1 MTRYIPLLLFI
12 CFIFQLK
19 AQAQT
24 GSITGTVFEDATKE
38 SIELASI
45 RVLNAKDSTYVT
57 GTATDKDGKFSVGVK
72 PNRYIVQ
79 ISFLGYID
87 QYVDVNVN
95 GNTPVGSI
103 YLKENSVLL
112 NEAVVTAKAVEVQV
126 KGDTIEYNADSYKVQ
141 ESAVIEDL
149 LKKMPGVEIDVNGK
163 ITVNGKEVKKFLVD
177 GKEFFSD
184 DPKVA
189 SKNLPASMVNKLQ
202 VLDRKS
208 DMSQMT
214 GFDDGNEETVINLTI
229 KPGMK
234 QGVFGNGYGGYG
246 SDDRYEGNAMV
257 NYMRNSTQIS
267 VLAGSNNTNNAGFS
281 DFASSMFGGN
291 RPPRGINF
299 GGNNGISKSTN
310 GGFNF
315 ATEYSDKFKW
325 GGDIRYGSVDN
336 DVISNSERRYTDSD
350 SIGNESRL
358 TKAYGNNLSNNF
370 GANFRFEWKAD
381 SSTMIIFR
389 PTFQYNKNV
398 YSQESDARSVFNS
411 DSIKNYNTVSSDYS
425 DGNGITL
432 NGNLDISRK
441 LSDKGR
447 VLSFSISGGI
457 NESDRNGLT
466 YMNIDYF
473 DPLKSDS
480 ILNQKFF
487 QDDRSYNWRIFTSY
501 VEPLG
506 RNNFLQL
513 TYNIRNNNSNT
524 DRRTYDWDN
533 ITNDFTSVANDYT
546 RNVKNDFINQNV
558 SLNFKSVRDKYNY
571 TVGLGLEP
579 SSSRTKIIK
588 PDEGYL
594 SEPRRHFLS
603 FAPNA
608 QFNYLWDKRHNL
620 RIDYSGVTTQP
631 TTLQLFNGITNIEG
645 LNNTSGNPN
654 LAPSFQNR
662 LNVRYQKFNQERAS
676 MLMIRGRF
684 THTLDDIVTVAR
696 QNTAQGRDFTYE
708 NINGNMTANARV
720 IFNTPLRNK
729 KFSLNSMSYASY
741 VRDNT
746 YLTSL
751 GSNIDSRNT
760 ANIYSLQ
767 QNMGIQFRSDVI
779 DFGLRGNIAYN
790 NTVNSISKTN
800 DEQVF
805 NYGGY
810 SNFTL
815 YLPYDFILDSDVQ
828 YSANSGNRLAFQLNE
843 WIWNASLAKQV
854 FKAKN
859 GTIRLKIYD
868 ILHQRTNISQRN
880 NSLYIEDITT
890 NALNSYFMVHF
901 VYKFQIFKGGAKR
914 SDMEDNMRR
923 GGGRGGFDGPPPGG
937 GDRF

>member
-12 CFIFQLK
+12 CCIFQLK

-45 RVLNAKDSTYVT
+45 RILNAKDSTYVT

-336 DVISNSERRYTDSD
+336 DVISNSERRYIDL
-350 SIGNESRL
+350 GKVNEFRL
-358 TKAYGNNLSNNF
+358 TEAKGNNLSNNF
-370 GANFRFEWKAD
+370 AANLRFEWKAD
-381 SSTMIIFR
+381 SATMIIFR

-398 YSQESDARSVFNS
+398 YSQESYARSEFIS
-411 DSIKNYNTVSSDYS
+411 DSIKNYNTVSFDSS
-425 DGNGITL
+425 DGSGIVL
-432 NGNLDISRK
+432 SGNLDISRK
-441 LSDKGR
+441 LNNKGR
-447 VLSFSISGGI
+447 VLSFSISGGLT
-457 NESDRNGLT
+457 NGDSNGLT
-466 YMNIDYF
+466 DMEIDYF

-696 QNTAQGRDFTYE
+696 QNTAQGRDFTYA

-868 ILHQRTNISQRN
+868 ILHQRTNISQQN

-923 GGGRGGFDGPPPGG
+923 GSGRGGFDGPPPGG
-937 GDRF
+937 GGRF

>member
-1 MTRYIPLLLFI
+1 M
-12 CFIFQLK
+12 CCIFQVK

-45 RVLNAKDSTYVT
+45 RVLSLKDSTYVT

-72 PNRYIVQ
+72 SNRYIVQ

-87 QYVDVNVN
+87 QYVNVNVK
-95 GNTPVGSI
+95 GNTSVGSI

-126 KGDTIEYNADSYKVQ
+126 KGDTVEYNADSYKVQ
-141 ESAVIEDL
+141 ESAVVEDL

-325 GGDIRYGSVDN
+325 GGDVRYGSVDN
-336 DVISNSERRYTDSD
+336 DVISNSERRYIDL
-350 SIGNESRL
+350 GKVNESRF
-358 TKAYGNNLSNNF
+358 TEAKGNNLSNNF
-370 GANFRFEWKAD
+370 GTNLRFEWKAD
-381 SSTMIIFR
+381 SATTIIFR

-398 YSQESDARSVFNS
+398 YNQESEASSVFNS
-411 DSIKNYNTVSSDYS
+411 DSLKNYNTVSSDHS

-441 LSDKGR
+441 LNDKGR
-447 VLSFSISGGI
+447 VLSVSVSGGV
-457 NESDRNGLT
+457 NESNRNGLT

-473 DPLKSDS
+473 DPLKNDS

-487 QDDRSYNWRIFTSY
+487 QDDKSYNWRIFTSY

-533 ITNDFTSVANDYT
+533 ITNDFTFVANDYT

-571 TVGLGLEP
+571 TIGLGLEP
-579 SSSRTKIIK
+579 SSSRTEIIK
-588 PDEGYL
+588 PDQADL
-594 SEPRRHFLS
+594 DVPRMHFLS

-608 QFNYLWDKRHNL
+608 QFNYLWNKRHNL
-620 RIDYSGVTTQP
+620 RIDYVGVTTQP

-662 LNVRYQKFNQERAS
+662 LNVRYQKFSPETSS
-676 MLMIRGRF
+676 MLMIRGQF
-684 THTLDDIVTVAR
+684 THTLDDIVTVSR
-696 QNTAQGRDFTYE
+696 QNTAQGRDFTYA

-741 VRDNT
+741 VRSNT

-751 GSNIDSRNT
+751 GSDIASRNK
-760 ANIYSLQ
+760 ASIYNLQ
-767 QNMGIQFRSDVI
+767 QNTGIQFRSDVI
-779 DFGLRGNIAYN
+779 DFSLRGSIAYN
-790 NTVNSISKTN
+790 NRVNSISKTN
-800 DEQVF
+800 DEQIF

-815 YLPYDFILDSDVQ
+815 YLPHDFILDSDLQ
-828 YSANSGNRLAFQLNE
+828 YSANSGNTLGFRLNE
-843 WIWNASLAKQV
+843 WLWNASLAKQV

-868 ILHQRTNISQRN
+868 ILHQRANVSREG

-890 NALNSYFMVHF
+890 NTLNSYFMVHF

-937 GDRF
+937 GGRF